1 MERKLLKLTSS
12 GIYCEQGDF
21 YIDPW
26 RPVNRAIITHA
37 HSDHARLGN
46 QYYLTSKEGEQ
57 LLKSRL
63 GQEINLETLSYGNKF
78 NINGVEVSLHPAGH
92 ILGSSQVRVS
102 YKGQIWVASGD
113 YKLEPDKTCQIFEPV
128 KCHVFISEA
137 TFALPIYV
145 WQPQQKIF
153 DQINAWW
160 RRNQA
165 TGKTSILL
173 GYALG
178 KAQRLLSG
186 LDPSIGPIYTHGAVE
201 NLTRVYRQCGIK
213 LPLTHLINDQEKNT
227 QWSKGIVIAP
237 PSALI
242 PGWLKKFGSFST
254 AFASGWMKVRGARR
268 LKNMD
273 QGFVL
278 SDHADW
284 PSLLR
289 AISLTE
295 AEQVYVTHGKSE
307 PIVKYLKENGINAKT
322 LKTMFND
329 KEDV

>member
-1 MERKLLKLTSS
+1 MGQKLLKLTSC

-26 RPVNRAIITHA
+26 RPVSKAIITHA
-37 HSDHARLGN
+37 HSDHARSGN
-46 QYYLTSKEGEQ
+46 QYYLTSKPGEL
-57 LLKSRL
+57 LLKARL
-63 GQEINLETLSYGNKF
+63 GPEINLQTLSYGEKIT
-78 NINGVEVSLHPAGH
+78 INGVEISLHPAGH

-113 YKLEPDKTCQIFEPV
+113 YKLEADNTCHTFEPV

-145 WQPQQKIF
+145 WQPQNKIF
-153 DQINAWW
+153 DDINAWW
-160 RRNQA
+160 QRNQA

-186 LDPSIGPIYTHGAVE
+186 LDPNIGLIYTHGAVE
-201 NLTRVYRQCGIK
+201 NLTQIYRQSNISM
-213 LPLTHLINDQEKNT
+213 PITHLINEQEKNIE
-227 QWSKGIVIAP
+227 WSKGIIIAP

-242 PGWLKKFGSFST
+242 PGWLKRFGAFST

-284 PSLLR
+284 PSLLQ
-289 AISLTE
+289 AIAQTE
-295 AEQVYVTHGKSE
+295 AEEILITHGQSE
-307 PIVKYLKENGINAKT
+307 SIVKYLIEKGVNAKP
-322 LKTMFND
+322 LKTQFNND
-329 KEDV
+329 GEA